1 MALQSSGTIS
11 LSQVNV
17 ELGLSATAV
26 ISLND
31 AAVRALFQVGSGGIA
46 LSNGYGKS
54 NTFTANIVISSDRDG
69 YNLYN
74 IAVGMGWNPSEKA
87 NISVV
92 INSGVYV
99 YSSTTATPAFT
110 VGTFPA
116 GSNINITNN
125 GTIAG
130 MGGAG
135 GAGGGGAGQPGGGAF
150 LAQTSVT
157 LTNNNIIAGGG
168 GGGGS
173 GGATGGCG
181 YAACYNY
188 VGGGGGGGQ
197 SGRSNSAGGAGAAP
211 LVPAGASATSGLAGN
226 PGTVSGPGNGG
237 AGSQTSLAS
246 LYGGSGGGGGT
257 WGASGN
263 TGVISGN
270 STSGAAGG
278 AGGYCTSGSGY
289 ISWAATGSRY
299 GGII

>member
-17 ELGLSATAV
+17 ELGLSTTAV

-54 NTFTANIVISSDRDG
+54 RSFNANIVISGNVDR

-74 IAVGMGWNPSEKA
+74 AVVALGWNQSVMV

-99 YSSTTATPAFT
+99 YSSTTATPAFVT
-110 VGTFPA
+110 GSFPA
-116 GSNINITNN
+116 GSSISIVNN
-125 GTIAG
+125 GTIVG

-135 GAGGGGAGQPGGGAF
+135 GNASAGAGQPGGGAF
-150 LAQTSVT
+150 LAQTSII
-157 LTNNNIIAGGG
+157 LTNNSTIAGGG
-168 GGGGS
+168 GGGG
-173 GGATGGCG
+173 
-181 YAACYNY
+181 
-188 VGGGGGGGQ
+188 
-197 SGRSNSAGGAGAAP
+197 AGGYFTFSTGY
-211 LVPAGASATSGLAGN
+211 LVAYH
-226 PGTVSGPGNGG
+226 GG
-237 AGSQTSLAS
+237 
-246 LYGGSGGGGGT
+246 YGGSGGQSGLVNSSGGSGINYPGYSTNPGGSGAVGT
-257 WGASGN
+257 ISAAGASQYNTYAPGTYGVGGAGGSWGASGAV
-263 TGVISGN
+263 GGSG
-270 STSGAAGG
+270 GAGAGG
-278 AGGYCTSGSGY
+278 AGGFCTSGSGY

>member
-11 LSQVNV
+11 FSQVNV

-54 NTFTANIVISSDRDG
+54 RVFAANIVISGNVDR

-74 IAVGMGWNPSEKA
+74 AVVALGWNQSIMV

-99 YSSTTATPAFT
+99 YSSTTATPAFVT
-110 VGTFPA
+110 GTFPA
-116 GSNINITNN
+116 GSNINIVNN
-125 GTIAG
+125 GTVVG

-135 GAGGGGAGQPGGGAF
+135 GNANGGAGQPGGGAF
-150 LAQTSVT
+150 LAQTSIT
-157 LTNNNIIAGGG
+157 LTNNNVIAGGG
-168 GGGGS
+168 GGGGACTASSQAGYITIYYS
-173 GGATGGCG
+173 GD
-181 YAACYNY
+181 
-188 VGGGGGGGQ
+188 GGGGGR
-197 SGRSNSAGGAGAAP
+197 SGLTNSAGGTP
-211 LVPAGASATSGLAGN
+211 VTAGN
-226 PGTVSGPGNGG
+226 GTAGLYGNWGTISGPG
-237 AGSQTSLAS
+237 AA
-246 LYGGSGGGGGT
+246 SGGGGPGGA
-257 WGASGN
+257 WGATGSAGIGYTGN
-263 TGVISGN
+263 GS
-270 STSGAAGG
+270 GG

>member
-11 LSQVNV
+11 FSQVNV

-54 NTFTANIVISSDRDG
+54 RVFAANIVISGNVDR

-74 IAVGMGWNPSEKA
+74 AVVALGWNQSIMV

-99 YSSTTATPAFT
+99 YSSTTATPAFVT
-110 VGTFPA
+110 GTFPA
-116 GSNINITNN
+116 GSNINIVNN
-125 GTIAG
+125 GTIVG
-130 MGGAG
+130 M
-135 GAGGGGAGQPGGGAF
+135 GGAGQPGGGAF
-150 LAQTSVT
+150 LAQTSIS
-157 LTNNNIIAGGG
+157 LTNNNVIAGGG
-168 GGGGS
+168 GGGGACTASTQTGYITIYYS
-173 GGATGGCG
+173 GD
-181 YAACYNY
+181 
-188 VGGGGGGGQ
+188 GGGGGQ
-197 SGRSNSAGGAGAAP
+197 SGLANSAGGSRVANSTSLG
-211 LVPAGASATSGLAGN
+211 LVGN
-226 PGTVSGPGNGG
+226 PGTISGPG
-237 AGSQTSLAS
+237 AA
-246 LYGGSGGGGGT
+246 SGGGGPGGA
-257 WGASGN
+257 WGATGSAGIGYTGN
-263 TGVISGN
+263 GS
-270 STSGAAGG
+270 GG

>member
-54 NTFTANIVISSDRDG
+54 RSFNANIVISGNVDR

-74 IAVGMGWNPSEKA
+74 AVVALGWNQSVIV

-99 YSSTTATPAFT
+99 YSSTTATPAFVT
-110 VGTFPA
+110 GSFPA
-116 GSNINITNN
+116 GSSISIVNN
-125 GTIAG
+125 GTIVG

-135 GAGGGGAGQPGGGAF
+135 GNAHNGAGQSGGGAF
-150 LAQTSVT
+150 LAQTSII
-157 LTNNNIIAGGG
+157 LTNNNTIAGGG
-168 GGGGS
+168 GGGG
-173 GGATGGCG
+173 
-181 YAACYNY
+181 
-188 VGGGGGGGQ
+188 
-197 SGRSNSAGGAGAAP
+197 AGGYFVLVTGYLAAYH
-211 LVPAGASATSGLAGN
+211 
-226 PGTVSGPGNGG
+226 GG
-237 AGSQTSLAS
+237 
-246 LYGGSGGGGGT
+246 YGGSGGQSGLVNSGGGSGINYPGYST
-257 WGASGN
+257 NPGGSGAVGTLSAAGAAQYGLYTSETNGRGGAGGSWGASGVVGGWN
-263 TGVISGN
+263 NSG
-270 STSGAAGG
+270 GAGG
-278 AGGYCTSGSGY
+278 AGGFCTSGSGY